1 MKEYFY
7 NASNNKNNSKS
18 LHPTSAHNYDSM
30 TSTLSP
36 NSSPINPPPTFLYPD
51 KLPKYIE
58 QKDDIVTKKP
68 TEKNKH
74 KNKTKNKIGKNKNK
88 NKKINKKNNNKNDE
102 KNVKEKNVKKKKSNK
117 DITRE
122 KFMKKRVK
130 TYSKKNRTKQ
140 PKENNSN

>member
-1 MKEYFY
+1 MLLEKHLIYCEGVFFD

-18 LHPTSAHNYDSM
+18 LYPTSAHNYDSM

-88 NKKINKKNNNKNDE
+88 KNNDKNDE
-102 KNVKEKNVKKKKSNK
+102 KRMKEK
-117 DITRE
+117 
-122 KFMKKRVK
+122 M
-130 TYSKKNRTKQ
+130 
-140 PKENNSN
+140 